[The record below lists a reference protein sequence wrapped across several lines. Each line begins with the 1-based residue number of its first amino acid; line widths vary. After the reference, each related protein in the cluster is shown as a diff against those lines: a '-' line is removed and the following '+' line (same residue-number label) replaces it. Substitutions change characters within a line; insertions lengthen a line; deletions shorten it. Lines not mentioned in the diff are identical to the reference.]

1 MANLL
6 HGLGGSNRRR
16 QGYGGPPTSLRQ
28 GYGGP
33 PKQGEGGS
41 LTRRRKT
48 RLYRRSLFGGSVATG
63 LRCGVLSGAAALGCQ
78 PRLSSEDKMNVKHGM
93 LSTVAIFL
101 GFSALVAV
109 QVGAQDYTQWRGPN
123 RDGAVLSFKAPASWP
138 ERLTQRWKVEVGLG
152 YATPL
157 VVGDRIYMFSRQA
170 DNEVMSA
177 VDAATGKVLWQTG
190 YPAPFTMSSAAT
202 RHGPGPKSTPVFANG
217 KLYAIGMTGI
227 VTAYDAATGKQL
239 WQKPA
244 PGVVPMYTSHS
255 FSPLVDRGLVI
266 FHVGGHNQGA
276 LTAFDVNTGEIK
288 WSWNGDGPG
297 YGSPI
302 VADLGGTRQIIT
314 ITQGKLVGV
323 DAATGSLLWERPFVS
338 SNFTNSVTPILVGQT
353 LIMSNGGPLIAVTVT
368 RRNNQWV
375 TENAWEN
382 ADVPFRLSNA
392 VIVGDMLFGL
402 STRNAGQYFGVDAK
416 TGKTLWTSEGRQA
429 GQAAIAKAGDLL
441 FSLEDDGELV
451 VARNS
456 LTAFEV
462 LKRYKVADTETWA
475 QAAISGNRI
484 FVKDLAALAL
494 WTVN

>member
-1 MANLL
+1 ML
-6 HGLGGSNRRR
+6 
-16 QGYGGPPTSLRQ
+16 
-28 GYGGP
+28 
-33 PKQGEGGS
+33 
-41 LTRRRKT
+41 
-48 RLYRRSLFGGSVATG
+48 
-63 LRCGVLSGAAALGCQ
+63 AAL
-78 PRLSSEDKMNVKHGM
+78 LTAHGR
-93 LSTVAIFL
+93 
-101 GFSALVAV
+101 
-109 QVGAQDYTQWRGPN
+109 AQDYTQWRGSN
-123 RDGAVLSFKAPASWP
+123 RDGATASFTAPQTWP
-138 ERLTQRWKVEVGLG
+138 EQLNRRWKVDVGLG

-157 VVGDRIYMFSRQA
+157 LVGNRVYMFSRQGE
-170 DNEVMSA
+170 NEVMSA
-177 VDAATGKVLWQTG
+177 LDAATGKVLWQTG
-190 YPAPFTMSSAAT
+190 YPASFTMSSASA

-244 PGVVPMYTSHS
+244 PGVVPMYTSHA

-276 LTAFDVNTGEIK
+276 LTAFDVNTGDVK

-302 VADLGGTRQIIT
+302 IVDLDGTRQIIT

-338 SNFTNSVTPILVGQT
+338 SNFTNSTTPVLYGQT
-353 LIMSNGGPLIAVTVT
+353 LIMSNGGPVTAVTVA

-375 TENAWEN
+375 TEPTWEN

-402 STRNAGQYFGVDAK
+402 SARNAGQYYGVDAK

-429 GQAAIAKAGDLL
+429 GNAAIARAGDLL
-441 FSLEDDGELV
+441 FSLESDGELV
-451 VARNS
+451 VIRS
-456 LTAFEV
+456 SQTAFEP
-462 LKRYKVADTETWA
+462 LRRYKVADSDTWA
-475 QAAISGNRI
+475 QATISGNRI
-484 FVKDLAALAL
+484 FVKDVSTLTL
-494 WTVN
+494 WTLN